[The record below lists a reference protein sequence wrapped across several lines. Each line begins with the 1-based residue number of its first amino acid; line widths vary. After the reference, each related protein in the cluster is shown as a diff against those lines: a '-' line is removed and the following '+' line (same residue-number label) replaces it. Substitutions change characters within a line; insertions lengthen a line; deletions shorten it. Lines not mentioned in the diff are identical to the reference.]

1 MKPIAKAKINKVYIV
16 KDIGSIA
23 GCYLLFGEAGINS
36 KVKLTRGK
44 DIIWEGWI
52 ESIQISRIDVQSIK
66 KGNECGIKL
75 KGAPSFQ
82 EGDFIEFWDSM
93 ESTPKLKNVVQKKS
107 DQQNLLLRA
116 KINKV
121 FNIKNIGIIAGC
133 KVFDGKAD
141 INSKVKL
148 FRGKNKYWEGWIESI
163 QIDKKDVTKL
173 QKGDDCGILFKG
185 SPDFLE
191 NDIIELYANSTN
203 SESINDKIGLYANS
217 TNSESIIDKLNIK
230 DAKNIFIIIIMTLLI
245 FSLYTISFVL
255 YIFGFKNYALDFFVP
270 ASVTL
275 GYYLATFTGMLIKK
289 GYRFLPIALWSIF
302 FFILYGK
309 IENNDF
315 IGTSILVT
323 ISMIAGYYGKI
334 FIFIPK
340 ISLGSH
346 DHSSSHIENS
356 ELEISHVGSVVNNHH
371 DRNHS
376 IDDNLSN
383 THILDDKLSHS
394 SFHDDNLSSRNIKL
408 DDDLSDSSQ
417 GIK

>member
-1 MKPIAKAKINKVYIV
+1 
-16 KDIGSIA
+16 
-23 GCYLLFGEAGINS
+23 
-36 KVKLTRGK
+36 
-44 DIIWEGWI
+44 
-52 ESIQISRIDVQSIK
+52 
-66 KGNECGIKL
+66 
-75 KGAPSFQ
+75 
-82 EGDFIEFWDSM
+82 
-93 ESTPKLKNVVQKKS
+93 
-107 DQQNLLLRA
+107 LLRA

-191 NDIIELYANSTN
+191 NDIIELYANSSN
-203 SESINDKIGLYANS
+203 LESF
-217 TNSESIIDKLNIK
+217 IDKLNIK
-230 DAKNIFIIIIMTLLI
+230 DVKNIFIIVIMTLLI

-255 YIFGFKNYALDFFVP
+255 YILGFKNYALDFFVP

-302 FFILYGK
+302 FFILYGE

-346 DHSSSHIENS
+346 DHSSSHIDNS

-376 IDDNLSN
+376 IDDNLSSA
-383 THILDDKLSHS
+383 HILDDKLSHS

-408 DDDLSDSSQ
+408 DDDLSDSL
-417 GIK
+417 GD